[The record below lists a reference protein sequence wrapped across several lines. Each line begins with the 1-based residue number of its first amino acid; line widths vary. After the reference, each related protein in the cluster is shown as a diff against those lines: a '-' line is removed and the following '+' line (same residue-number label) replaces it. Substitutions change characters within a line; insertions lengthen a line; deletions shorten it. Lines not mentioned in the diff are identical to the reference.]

1 MIGPD
6 HNLTIMDQT
15 LRLRSEFEEK
25 LVLAFADVS
34 NEDYD
39 LAFIVRGDHNMYAFD
54 SKCINIPECSITD
67 FGNIRE
73 NLSNSPLI
81 GGSFLDYLKLVFHS
95 PPTCSFRRR

>member
-15 LRLRSEFEEK
+15 LRLRSEFKEK

-39 LAFIVRGDHNMYAFD
+39 LAFIVREIIICMRL
-54 SKCINIPECSITD
+54 IPSA
-67 FGNIRE
+67 
-73 NLSNSPLI
+73 
-81 GGSFLDYLKLVFHS
+81 
-95 PPTCSFRRR
+95 